1 MKRIL
6 VIGELNADLILSG
19 LPSLPLLGRELL
31 GTGFA
36 TVLGSSSAITAAR
49 LAALGADDLE
59 YAVDFAGWV
68 GDDQMGRFV
77 LDQLHHFGVHT
88 EAVQIVD
95 TPTGVTISLTYAH
108 DRSLLTYPGAMS
120 VFDGAA
126 IGAEM
131 LARYEHVHV
140 GSFFLQPALQ
150 SNLAQIFQMARE
162 QGVTTSLDVGW
173 DPWEKWMRNA
183 HLADVLAHTD
193 GFLPNEDEAT
203 SLAADVGILKQKVSG
218 TLFVKQGRRGASAY
232 IRGEDGVITEFHTPS
247 FMVNPIDTTG
257 AGDAFNAG
265 LIYGRYI
272 RGETVESAMRFAVA
286 CGAEATLHIGGATA
300 APTEQI
306 MRAWITQQEDTT

>member
-19 LPSLPLLGRELL
+19 LPSLPVLGRELL

-49 LAALGADDLE
+49 LATLGADDPE

-77 LDQLHHFGVHT
+77 LDQLHQFGVHS

-95 TPTGVTISLTYAH
+95 TPTGVTIALTYSR
-108 DRSLLTYPGAMS
+108 DRALLTYPGAMS
-120 VFDGAA
+120 LFDGSA
-126 IGAEM
+126 ITAET
-131 LARYEHVHV
+131 LAHYQHVHV
-140 GSFFLQPALQ
+140 GSFFLQTALQ
-150 SNLAQIFQMARE
+150 VNLARIFQMARE
-162 QGVTTSLDVGW
+162 LGLTTSLDVGW
-173 DPWEKWMRNA
+173 DPSETWMRNA
-183 HLADVLAHTD
+183 HLAHVLAQTD
-193 GFLPNEDEAT
+193 TFLPNEDET
-203 SLAADVGILKQKVSG
+203 SELADDAETLKSKVSG
-218 TLFVKQGRRGASAY
+218 TLFVKRGGKGASAY
-232 IRGEDGVITEFHTPS
+232 VADGDGVVKTLHTSS
-247 FMVNPIDTTG
+247 FPVNPVDTTG

-265 LIYGRYI
+265 LIYGWHI
-272 RGETVESAMRFAVA
+272 RGELVESAMRFAAA

-306 MRAWITQQEDTT
+306 IRAWITEQEQHL